1 MVTWRH
7 RDGSVTVEP
16 VVGWRFD
23 QAMVTNAD
31 GQLSPI
37 SFRDRE
43 AGILVWHS
51 DMEYGLPD
59 GTVLSGR
66 DVYKGRS

>member
-1 MVTWRH
+1 
-7 RDGSVTVEP
+7 
-16 VVGWRFD
+16 
-23 QAMVTNAD
+23 MVTNAD